1 MKNIRRYWLTPF
13 KYVVPADYEN
23 WFEELAAAGWHPE
36 KVGQWSSL
44 AMRFAQGAP
53 RKYRYVVDVQPT
65 PKRDYMRMYEDFG
78 WEFVGQMASVFV
90 WRRVYDGERPE
101 SFTDAPSRRGRNKR
115 FIGAVSVSFVIFVLG
130 ALAAAGAAIFAPLED
145 ERRLELVFMTL
156 FCLVL
161 AAGIGF
167 VMLRMRKNID
177 R

>member
-23 WFEELAAAGWHPE
+23 WFEELAAAGWHPV

-65 PKRDYMRMYEDFG
+65 PRRDYMRAYEDFG

-101 SFTDAPSRRGRNKR
+101 SFTDAPSRRGRNRR
-115 FIGAVSVSFVIFVLG
+115 FIWAVSLSFAMALLG
-130 ALAAAGAAIFAPLED
+130 SLITGGAAIFAPLD
-145 ERRLELVFMTL
+145 ASRRWELGIMA
-156 FCLVL
+156 VL
-161 AAGIGF
+161 LIAAAAALGA
-167 VMLRMRKNID
+167 VMVRIRKNMD